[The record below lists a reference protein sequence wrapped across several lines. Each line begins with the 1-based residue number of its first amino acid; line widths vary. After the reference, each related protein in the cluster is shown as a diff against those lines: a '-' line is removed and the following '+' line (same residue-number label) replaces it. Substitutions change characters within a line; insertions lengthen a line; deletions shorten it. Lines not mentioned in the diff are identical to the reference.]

1 MPRPPDA
8 PSRVPLHFRP
18 LPALLVFVGGAVGT
32 YARYGVELFGSP
44 WRLPLPTLGVNL
56 VGAFLL
62 GLLLEG
68 LLRRGPDLGW
78 RQRVRLLVGPGFMG
92 GFTTYSTFAV
102 ETVLLTQ
109 QSRYVTGFGYA
120 IVSLVFGVAAAAA
133 GVWVAANVVTVPP
146 AVTREH
152 SVLDSTQTLHLA
164 RRVGDRADEPGG
176 FAPPIEAAARP
187 GASLPRTTPEEEA
200 EG

>member
-1 MPRPPDA
+1 MAESASQGRPGTDPGGA
-8 PSRVPLHFRP
+8 VAARRPSPLHLRP
-18 LPALLVFVGGAVGT
+18 LPVLLVFIGGAVGT
-32 YARYGVELFGSP
+32 FTRWAVELFGTP
-44 WRLPLPTLGVNL
+44 WGLPFPTLAVNV

-68 LLRRGPDLGW
+68 LLRRGPDTGW
-78 RQRVRLLVGPGFMG
+78 RQRVRLLLGPGFMG

-102 ETVLLTQ
+102 ETMLLTEQ
-109 QSRYVTGFGYA
+109 GRYVTGFGYA
-120 IVSLVFGVAAAAA
+120 IVSLIFGVAAAAA

-146 AVTREH
+146 ALTRDH

-164 RRVGDRADEPGG
+164 RTVENLAQEDGKLSDK
-176 FAPPIEAAARP
+176 
-187 GASLPRTTPEEEA
+187 TPEEEA

>member
-1 MPRPPDA
+1 MPRPSDNQT
-8 PSRVPLHFRP
+8 RTPLHLRP
-18 LPALLVFVGGAVGT
+18 LPVVLVFVGGAAGT
-32 YARYGVELFGSP
+32 FARYGVESLGTP
-44 WRLPLPTLGVNL
+44 WGLPLPTLGVNL

-78 RQRVRLLVGPGFMG
+78 RQRLRLLLGPGFMG

-109 QSRYVTGFGYA
+109 HGRYVSGFAYA
-120 IVSLVFGVAAAAA
+120 IVSLIFGVAAAAA
-133 GVWVAANVVTVPP
+133 GVWVAANLFEVPRVLAP
-146 AVTREH
+146 GH

-164 RRVGDRADEPGG
+164 RPVQGSGQPAHDS
-176 FAPPIEAAARP
+176 PPR
-187 GASLPRTTPEEEA
+187 TPEEEA